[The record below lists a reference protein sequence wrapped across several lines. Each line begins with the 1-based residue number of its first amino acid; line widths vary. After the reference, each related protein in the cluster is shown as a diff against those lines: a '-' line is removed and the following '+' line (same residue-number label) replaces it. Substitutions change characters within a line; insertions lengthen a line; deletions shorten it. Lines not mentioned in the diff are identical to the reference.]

1 MTGKIIRSESG
12 QVGLVTVG
20 CMIAIVLITTQILHV
35 PPLLPSL
42 GPLMLFLGYR
52 VSNCWTPVPE
62 VNAGLFW
69 SVAILFTTVAELVFA
84 ALP

>member
-20 CMIAIVLITTQILHV
+20 CMIAIVLFTTQILHV

-42 GPLMLFLGYR
+42 GPLILFLGYL
-52 VSNCWTPVPE
+52 VSNGWTPMPE
-62 VNAGLFW
+62 VNAGMFW
-69 SVAILFTTVAELVFA
+69 SIAIVCTTVVELVFA
-84 ALP
+84 YMA